1 MMKYRVSEGR
11 AVPRRVFVSI
21 AAAFTAAQTSVT
33 ASPLFLGALISQRH
47 LSASGAGTLY
57 AVEMAAFAAAMLLV
71 APRISRLSLRT
82 VINLG
87 MILIALGQLGSA
99 FAGGETML
107 GLLRGGVGLGSGL
120 VSAGATAAGSRSVA
134 PERIYAVATA
144 AMTIVFAAL
153 YLLLA
158 QAGHFHGPVG
168 MFLLLALFTA
178 ALIPV
183 VRVLP
188 ALPAAAE
195 GSGSAAS
202 GATWRLLLPGLAA
215 LAAMLAFNYGALAIW
230 PFTEQIGEHI
240 GLSLDRIALLTA
252 AGSALAALGGVTAT
266 WCGTRFGRLT
276 PLTVGLVLQALGSVA
291 VCHATS
297 SLGFLVTYAWY
308 LGMWYFCYAYILAV
322 AAAADPPGRLAVFTG
337 MGYPVSSALGGLSAG
352 LLVESY
358 SVHSIGW
365 LAVVGCSLALV
376 LLVPLCRWI
385 ERQGNTGASSDPTN
399 DSGTASP
406 AASRVTGIAESMART
421 R

>member
-1 MMKYRVSEGR
+1 M
-11 AVPRRVFVSI
+11 VPRRTFISI

-47 LSASGAGTLY
+47 LAPSGAGALY
-57 AVEMAAFAAAMLLV
+57 AVEMAAFAGAMLLV
-71 APRISRLSLRT
+71 APRITRLSLRA

-87 MILIALGQLGSA
+87 MLLIVVGQLGSA
-99 FAGGETML
+99 FTGGEMML
-107 GLLRGGVGLGSGL
+107 GLLRGSVGVGSGL
-120 VSAGATAAGSRSVA
+120 VSAGATAAGSRSVS

-144 AMTIVFAAL
+144 AMTVVFAGL
-153 YLLLA
+153 YLMLA
-158 QAGHFHGPVG
+158 QAGHFRGPVG

-183 VRVLP
+183 VRLLP
-188 ALPAAAE
+188 ALPAIPE
-195 GSGSAAS
+195 RSRSAAS
-202 GATWRLLLPGLAA
+202 GTTWRLLLPGLLA

-252 AGSALAALGGVTAT
+252 AGSALAALGGVAAT
-266 WCGTRFGRLT
+266 WCGTRFGRLA

-291 VCHATS
+291 VCQAS
-297 SLGFLVTYAWY
+297 SPLGFLVTYAWY

-365 LAVVGCSLALV
+365 LAVGGCSLALV
-376 LLVPLCRWI
+376 MLVPLCRLI
-385 ERQGNTGASSDPTN
+385 ERRVNTPAVSEQTN
-399 DSGTASP
+399 DSGTAS
-406 AASRVTGIAESMART
+406 AVASGVTGIAESVART